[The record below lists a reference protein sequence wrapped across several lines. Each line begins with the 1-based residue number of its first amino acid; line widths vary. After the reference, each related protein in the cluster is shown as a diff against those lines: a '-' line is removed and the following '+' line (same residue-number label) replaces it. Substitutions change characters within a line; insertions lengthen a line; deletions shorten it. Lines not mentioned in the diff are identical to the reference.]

1 MRFRMVVVA
10 AAALAILAGGTTVG
24 VIGARKT
31 ATPPVA
37 RLEQRVSARLVSDT
51 AATASGTSTEALSL
65 QNDFATAAERALPGV
80 VEVNVVQTDT
90 RRQGLGSGVIVARN
104 PETVWVLTNAHV
116 AAEADR
122 VQIVL
127 ADGRVFEGK
136 LVGTDQDTDL
146 ALLSFRTR
154 DTVPLA
160 TLGDSDSLRVG
171 DWVMAVGNPYG
182 FESTVTAGIVSALD
196 RHVDK
201 DSGIASLPAYI
212 QTDASINSG
221 NSGGALVNLRGEVVG
236 ISTWIASQT
245 GESIGIG
252 FAIPINT
259 VRDTLNRLLRGG
271 GVRKTA

>member
-1 MRFRMVVVA
+1 MVVVA
-10 AAALAILAGGTTVG
+10 VAALAILAGGASVG
-24 VIGARKT
+24 VLGARKT

-122 VQIVL
+122 AQIVL

-182 FESTVTAGIVSALD
+182 FESTVTAGIVSALG

-201 DSGIASLPAYI
+201 ESGIASLPAYI